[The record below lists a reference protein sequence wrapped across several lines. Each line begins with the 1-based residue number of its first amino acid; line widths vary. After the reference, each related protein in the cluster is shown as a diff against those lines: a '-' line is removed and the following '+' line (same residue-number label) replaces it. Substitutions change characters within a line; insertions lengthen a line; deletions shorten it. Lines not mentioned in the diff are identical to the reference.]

1 MRSTQEYTTSGAE
14 EEMNVDSYWGDQG
27 GNIMTVHNVAKYL
40 RLSEAKIYRMARTG
54 GLPAFRIGKTWRF
67 NKRSIDEWIREKTE
81 LTAVEQSN
89 ALEKQDS

>member
-1 MRSTQEYTTSGAE
+1 MRTTQDFTTGAE
-14 EEMNVDSYWGDQG
+14 EQMNIDSYWGDPAG
-27 GNIMTVHNVAKYL
+27 TIMTVHNVAKYL

-81 LTAVEQSN
+81 LTAVQQGN
-89 ALEKQDS
+89 ALEKQEA